1 MEEDRR
7 IALNAA
13 LNRAGSAVFVLVN
26 ACELRREMDMTLDRR
41 VFLASASL
49 ALPGVLPG
57 AALAAAPVA
66 PQVIRA
72 DQRWIESGRLSVI
85 TDPWG
90 RVASVI
96 YLGPY
101 WREPHYLNP
110 VGSTGLYFG
119 PARQFLSAKNTGPLA
134 FDQAGASWT
143 ASHFEVAGFA
153 LELLQMVQDA
163 PDGNYSELIQRY
175 TLSNISGTR
184 KPFSLVQYVDAW
196 MWPSDDTGSVNIGVA
211 EGGGTTLFAYSNLFK
226 RKQPHVGLML
236 QGAGTPSGY
245 AIAEDN
251 WGTSNL
257 PQDIPSAKGLP
268 ADRLN
273 RVHGDADGDGR
284 TDAGQYMLSAGLALQ
299 RELSMTR
306 GGFRQ
311 QLTVRIRFGNG
322 SRS

>member
-1 MEEDRR
+1 
-7 IALNAA
+7 
-13 LNRAGSAVFVLVN
+13 
-26 ACELRREMDMTLDRR
+26 MTLDRR
-41 VFLASASL
+41 GFLASASL
-49 ALPGVLPG
+49 VVPGLPGVLPAG
-57 AALAAAPVA
+57 VQAAAPVA
-66 PQVIRA
+66 PQVIGA
-72 DQRWIESGRLSVI
+72 DQRWIESGRLGVI
-85 TDPWG
+85 TNPWG
-90 RVASVI
+90 HVAGVG
-96 YLGPY
+96 YFGPH
-101 WREPHYLNP
+101 WREPRYLNP
-110 VGSTGLYFG
+110 LGSTGLYFE
-119 PARQFLSAKNTGPLA
+119 PARQFLTIAATGPLA

-184 KPFSLVQYVDAW
+184 KPFKLVQYVDAW
-196 MWPSDDTGSVNIGVA
+196 MWPSDDAGSVNIGVA
-211 EGGGTTLFAYSNLFK
+211 EGGGTALFAYSDLFK
-226 RKQPHVGLML
+226 HSKPHIGLML

-251 WGTSNL
+251 WAASNL

-299 RELSMTR
+299 REFSMAR

-322 SRS
+322 NRS